1 MMLCYKV
8 KLQREEGLRVGDA
21 GRWGGGKWWWENG
34 DNCTCTTIKKKEN
47 KVKFLTAQNKGKLP
61 GVGAMH
67 FF

>member
-21 GRWGGGKWWWENG
+21 GRWGGGN
-34 DNCTCTTIKKKEN
+34 KKRKEN
-47 KVKFLTAQNKGKLP
+47 KVKFLIAQNKGMLP